1 MRRALMLAMVLAT
14 AATLGAGAK
23 ANPVK
28 SLYTTIDL
36 SECKQ
41 VKRHRDGNAWTC
53 EGLPGFPVY
62 IAEGDLRHFV
72 SVGANPDKRRAATQ
86 TLGSFNSIF
95 EQGSHRATIEW
106 RFDRKG
112 DREVPYAAIIRF
124 HTSNDAGRGDV
135 LVVFKVMEYDTCHI
149 AYIDA
154 LANDEPVALARRI
167 ADRESHSFNCPRM
180 PPAEGARGK
189 SPM

>member
-1 MRRALMLAMVLAT
+1 MGRIVLLAT
-14 AATLGAGAK
+14 AVATATIVAAGAQ

-36 SECKQ
+36 KDCKQ
-41 VKRHRDGNAWTC
+41 VKRHRDGGAWQC

-72 SVGANPDKRRAATQ
+72 SVGAAPEQRRAATQ
-86 TLGSFNSIF
+86 TLGPFNSIF
-95 EQGSHRATIEW
+95 EAGSTRTTIEW

-112 DREVPYAAIIRF
+112 DRQVPYAAIIRF
-124 HTSNDAGRGDV
+124 HTSNGSGRGDV
-135 LVVFKVMEYDTCHI
+135 LVVFKVMDYDPCHV
-149 AYIDA
+149 AYVDA
-154 LANDEPVALARRI
+154 LANDEPAALARRI
-167 ADRESHSFNCPRM
+167 ADRESRNFDCTRPPR
-180 PPAEGARGK
+180 AEGAKGR